1 MVANED
7 GAWPLPSFYFKAEIG
22 SVGKIVCKEVSG
34 LTVATRETEYR
45 HDSSSRF
52 QDTAVKMP
60 GIKKTGNVSLKKG
73 TFAKDGKVLDW
84 LDKIKM
90 GTIEREMVTISL
102 PDQSGAPAMVWKL
115 ANAWP
120 VKAAGFS
127 MNPDGSEI
135 AFEAI
140 DLAHEG
146 VTIENE

>member
-1 MVANED
+1 M
-7 GAWPLPSFYFKAEIG
+7 
-22 SVGKIVCKEVSG
+22 
-34 LTVATRETEYR
+34 TVEAREMEYR
-45 HDSSSRF
+45 HGSSS
-52 QDTAVKMP
+52 QAPAVKMP
-60 GIKKTGNVSLKKG
+60 GIKKTGNISLKKG

-127 MNPDGSEI
+127 INPDGSEI

-146 VTIENE
+146 VTIENK